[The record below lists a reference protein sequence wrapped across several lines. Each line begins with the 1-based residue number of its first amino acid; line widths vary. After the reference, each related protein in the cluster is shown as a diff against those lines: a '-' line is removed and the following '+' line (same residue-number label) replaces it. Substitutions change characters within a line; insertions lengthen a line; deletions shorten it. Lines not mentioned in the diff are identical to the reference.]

1 MKNGREHEAVFHKI
15 LLAYDGSSGS
25 RKALGVAVQLAD
37 HVDAELHCICVE
49 ENLPHYAA
57 TIGEVDEA
65 KAEKDAY
72 FDKLIREA
80 RQTAWDLAGIELH
93 CRVVPGHEV
102 EAIITA
108 AREGHFELLVVGFT
122 GHSNIFG
129 RVMGSTTQNLSRL
142 SPCSILIVK

>member
-1 MKNGREHEAVFHKI
+1 MKDGREHEAVFHKI
-15 LLAYDGSSGS
+15 LLAYDGSPGS
-25 RKALGVAVQLAD
+25 RKALRVAAQLAD

-49 ENLPHYAA
+49 EMLPHYAA
-57 TIGEVDEA
+57 TIGEVEEA

-93 CRVVPGHEV
+93 CRVVAGHEV
-102 EAIITA
+102 EAVVTA
-108 AREGHFELLVVGFT
+108 ARDGNFELLIVGFT

-129 RVMGSTTQNLSRL
+129 RVMGSTTQNISRL
-142 SPCSILIVK
+142 APCSVLIVK

>member
-80 RQTAWDLAGIELH
+80 RQTAWDLAGVELH